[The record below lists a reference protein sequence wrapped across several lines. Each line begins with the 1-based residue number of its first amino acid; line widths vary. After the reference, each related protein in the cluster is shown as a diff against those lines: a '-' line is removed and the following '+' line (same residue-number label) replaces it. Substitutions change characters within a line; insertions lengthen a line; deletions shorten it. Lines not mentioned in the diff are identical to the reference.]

1 MRGHLVQHP
10 HVTDGQTEVQKG
22 EVTEPN
28 SHSEL
33 LTLLT
38 KLKSERVLSFILG
51 FVSVVVCQILTGF
64 SFPALLLSFPLV
76 LQWQFLL
83 LELGRVCSFSL
94 VCNFF
99 FSSAHPSCWLALVLS
114 HSLDLG
120 PIALP
125 IHQRVSLTN
134 QKTST

>member
-22 EVTEPN
+22 ELTEPN

-33 LTLLT
+33 LT
-38 KLKSERVLSFILG
+38 KLKSEGVLSFILG

-76 LQWQFLL
+76 L
-83 LELGRVCSFSL
+83 
-94 VCNFF
+94 
-99 FSSAHPSCWLALVLS
+99 
-114 HSLDLG
+114 
-120 PIALP
+120 
-125 IHQRVSLTN
+125 
-134 QKTST
+134 